1 MPIDVPTI
9 LVVLTLVCA
18 TIAAIFLVSWSAQR
32 GTGVDLRIGSATL
45 LFTVGLLLILLR
57 KVIPERLTIDVA
69 NAFLALGVGIAWSAA
84 RNFEGRLSPLAAIAA
99 GAVVWLAACAVPL
112 IHDDIGYR
120 VALISLIGC
129 AYSLAAG
136 VEFLRPSEE
145 NLPARRPI
153 GIICVVHAVV
163 TAGRGSFWL
172 SGAAAPDIFG
182 RDLVQGLLLVEPL
195 VAMIA
200 LSILG
205 VSLVRG
211 RAENALRRNAET
223 DALTCILNRR
233 AMQARAERALLR
245 ARTGGQPVVL
255 LVFDLEHFKAIN
267 DRFGHS
273 MGDQALRTFAEVA
286 AGAIRS
292 SDLFARI
299 GGEEFAALLVGATPV
314 TGRHIAE
321 RIRGDFA
328 NAKVGG
334 VKLPATV
341 SIGVAT
347 ALPEDAISFEA
358 LLALGDVALYDAKRE
373 GRDRVVSAL
382 ALAG

>member
-18 TIAAIFLVSWSAQR
+18 TMAAIFLVSWLGQR
-32 GTGVDLRIGSATL
+32 GTGVDVRIGSATL
-45 LFTVGLLLILLR
+45 LFAIGLLLILLR
-57 KVIPERLTIDVA
+57 KVVPERLTIDVA
-69 NAFLALGVGIAWSAA
+69 NTLLALGLGIAWSAA
-84 RNFEGRLSPLAAIAA
+84 RNFEGRRAPFAAIGA
-99 GAVVWLAACAVPL
+99 GAVVWLAGCAIPL
-112 IHDDIGYR
+112 IHDVIGYR

-129 AYSLAAG
+129 AYALAAG
-136 VEFLRPSEE
+136 IEFLRPSEE
-145 NLPARRPI
+145 VLLARRPM
-153 GIICVVHAVV
+153 GIICVLHAIVL
-163 TAGRGSFWL
+163 AGRGGFWL

-182 RDLVQGLLLVEPL
+182 RDLVQGLLLAEPL
-195 VAMIA
+195 VVMIA
-200 LSILG
+200 LCILG

-211 RAENALRRNAET
+211 RAENALRRSAET
-223 DALTCILNRR
+223 DALTGILNRR
-233 AMQARAERALLR
+233 AMLARAERALLR
-245 ARTGGQPVVL
+245 ARTAGQPVVL
-255 LVFDLEHFKAIN
+255 LVFDLDHFKAIN

-286 AGAIRS
+286 GGAIRAN
-292 SDLFARI
+292 DLFARI
-299 GGEEFAALLVGATPV
+299 GGEEFPALLGGATAA
-314 TGRHIAE
+314 TGKLIAE
-321 RIRGDFA
+321 RIRRDFA

-358 LLALGDVALYDAKRE
+358 LLALGDVALYDAKRK